1 LSATSCFDVSVKGV
15 GNLLAL
21 KPAFTIDMRSAESN
35 QVGCGMRACTRKIN
49 LKVSS
54 APRLVS
60 LKTKSD
66 RAAGRASQD
75 VAGLSGLIAVLV
87 IEA

>member
-1 LSATSCFDVSVKGV
+1 LSATSRFEVSVKGV

-49 LKVSS
+49 LADGECITISQVEWLKVKPMLDKVQRATQRQLS
-54 APRLVS
+54 A
-60 LKTKSD
+60 K
-66 RAAGRASQD
+66 
-75 VAGLSGLIAVLV
+75 
-87 IEA
+87 